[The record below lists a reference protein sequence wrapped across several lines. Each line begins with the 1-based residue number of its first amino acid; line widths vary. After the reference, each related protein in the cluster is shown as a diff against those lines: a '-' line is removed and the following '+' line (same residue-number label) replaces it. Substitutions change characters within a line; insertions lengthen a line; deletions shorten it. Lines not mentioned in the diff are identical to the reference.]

1 MGSSSAER
9 PLKLQLDAPCSL
21 ILSPLRLPELSEE
34 AVSVLW
40 QVLSRRFG
48 PSAKDRE
55 MPDISCLS
63 LKVRNLTWRSKIRC
77 SHLASPMRLGYIID
91 ALGSFP

>member
-40 QVLSRRFG
+40 QVLSGRFG
-48 PSAKDRE
+48 PSAKDRG
-55 MPDISCLS
+55 MPG
-63 LKVRNLTWRSKIRC
+63 IRC
-77 SHLASPMRLGYIID
+77 YSWFVARIATWTFEILMSHLVSSMKMGC
-91 ALGSFP
+91 S